1 MLSTIV
7 FCEDEP
13 DPAGC
18 DRIESLART
27 LGSLIAAKVEGI
39 LRDVAIA
46 GPRAQG
52 LDALADH
59 AGCGLIEAEA
69 EAEWL
74 RLAVEAARGPDLL
87 LLRFGHAPEAGF
99 IEEAGDFLA
108 RGGRQGAH
116 AARLH
121 AAPDTIIERLFP
133 DWAPLA
139 GLIAPRA
146 LCLAAPSCRFRT
158 LARSVRPAVTLR
170 VRARRIG

>member
-7 FCEDEP
+7 FCEDER
-13 DPAGC
+13 AGRSGA

-27 LGSLIAAKVEGI
+27 LGSLITANVEGL

-46 GPRAQG
+46 GPRGQG
-52 LDALADH
+52 LDAVADH
-59 AGCGLIEAEA
+59 AGCGLIEAQG

-74 RLAVEAARGPDLL
+74 RLALEAARGPDIL
-87 LLRFGHAPEAGF
+87 LLRAGRAPEAGF
-99 IEEAGDFLA
+99 NEEASDFLA
-108 RGGRQGAH
+108 RGKGVR

-121 AAPDTIIERLFP
+121 AAPETILERLFP

-139 GLIAPRA
+139 GLIAPRD
-146 LCLAAPSCRFRT
+146 LCLAAPSGRFGT
-158 LARSVRPAVTLR
+158 LARSIRPAATLR